1 MLAGSFAAFV
11 PAAQA
16 AAPPFEPDPNSRGC
30 VTFYDATGKTV
41 TSGSTSDSPI
51 AAYAQASS
59 PGRTVDNTATL
70 FGYAAQ
76 PGLNTLAWTHGEQMS
91 AGNTYPV
98 AGAPANIAG
107 SPNPTVAGAPG
118 ELSVAQLQTDFPS
131 TDPST
136 PGVYQIRIVTS
147 GAGTADPL
155 YFRADIQITG
165 STWTQIWCQSTTT
178 SLSVSPPS
186 PAAAGTTENLTAQVT
201 PSTATGTVQF
211 MDGPTN
217 IGAPVPVSSGTA
229 STTTTLPT
237 GPLNLTAVFTPGD
250 QNSFNPSTSNSVSYT
265 VGTSTPSADL
275 SITKTAPATASTNSP
290 LAYTIVATNNGP
302 GAATGVG
309 VTDTLPSAVTFVSAS
324 SGCTNASGTVTCT
337 IGNLANGAS
346 STITINV
353 TTPATPATIMNTAV
367 VGGNETDPNT
377 ANNTATA
384 STTVTATTTPS
395 ADLSITKTAPATAST
410 SSPLAYSIVA
420 TNNGP

>member
-1 MLAGSFAAFV
+1 M
-11 PAAQA
+11 
-16 AAPPFEPDPNSRGC
+16 
-30 VTFYDATGKTV
+30 
-41 TSGSTSDSPI
+41 
-51 AAYAQASS
+51 
-59 PGRTVDNTATL
+59 
-70 FGYAAQ
+70 
-76 PGLNTLAWTHGEQMS
+76 NTLAWTHGEQMS

-98 AGAPANIAG
+98 AGTPANIAN
-107 SPNPTVAGAPG
+107 SPNPTVAGVTG
-118 ELSVAQLQTDFPS
+118 ELPLAQLQTDFPS

-211 MDGPTN
+211 MDGTTN
-217 IGAPVPVSSGTA
+217 LGAPVPVSSGTA

-237 GPLNLTAVFTPGD
+237 GPHNLTAVFTPGD

-265 VGTSTPSADL
+265 VGSSTPSVDL

-290 LAYTIVATNNGP
+290 LTYTIVATNNGP

-309 VTDTLPSAVTFVSAS
+309 VTDTLPAGVTFNSAS
-324 SGCTNASGTVTCT
+324 
-337 IGNLANGAS
+337 
-346 STITINV
+346 
-353 TTPATPATIMNTAV
+353 
-367 VGGNETDPNT
+367 
-377 ANNTATA
+377 
-384 STTVTATTTPS
+384 ATTGT
-395 ADLSITKTAPATAST
+395 
-410 SSPLAYSIVA
+410 
-420 TNNGP
+420 